1 VNIFGPVYGNPV
13 QKAANPEQLREIP
26 ESPLITGEL
35 MNIVEAYIAAGEK
48 NDPAARGKYLAPKV
62 FYYGHARTRQQ
73 AIREI
78 ASLYR
83 RWPERKFVPTDSIKL
98 FRIPEHRD
106 IYRVTA
112 LYEYKF
118 ENMDE
123 HLSGMSEMRFVVEH
137 SQEGVR
143 IIGVDEKLVNA
154 STHYQMW

>member
-1 VNIFGPVYGNPV
+1 MRYRIGTVTQSLDCLPSIPGPASLYVSLVALLVVNIFGPVYGNPV

-112 LYEYKF
+112 LYEYK
-118 ENMDE
+118 
-123 HLSGMSEMRFVVEH
+123 
-137 SQEGVR
+137 
-143 IIGVDEKLVNA
+143 LVLR
-154 STHYQMW
+154 